1 MAKWFRKTFFIGGKA
16 VEAEVRAG
24 DITMYD
30 RAGNIVQE
38 FYPYHE
44 ETVEYDARGNPVH
57 GRNSLGDDVWLEYDG
72 NGMLVHVKGA
82 ITPLSS
88 AK

>member
-30 RAGNIVQE
+30 RAGNIVQK
-38 FYPYHE
+38 FYPYHQRRMGE
-44 ETVEYDARGNPVH
+44 VH
-57 GRNSLGDDVWLEYDG
+57 CR
-72 NGMLVHVKGA
+72 
-82 ITPLSS
+82 
-88 AK
+88 

>member
-30 RAGNIVQE
+30 RAGNIVQK

-44 ETVEYDARGNPVH
+44 EEWAKFIADEFGEF
-57 GRNSLGDDVWLEYDG
+57 LKEKDG
-72 NGMLVHVKGA
+72 A
-82 ITPLSS
+82 
-88 AK
+88 